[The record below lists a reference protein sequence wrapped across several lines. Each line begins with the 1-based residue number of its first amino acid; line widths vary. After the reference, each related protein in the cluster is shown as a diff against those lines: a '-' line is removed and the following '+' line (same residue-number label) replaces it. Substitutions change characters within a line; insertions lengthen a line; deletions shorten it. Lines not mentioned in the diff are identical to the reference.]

1 MEARELS
8 IGNLVMANV
17 ANDIIQ
23 LRVDEILWF
32 DHLGY
37 TLRMWVGKNRESKI
51 DLPLHSAEPIPL
63 TDELLFRCGFYTID
77 SAPNNEIHHNRGDFG
92 LVYKNNAYY
101 YGFTRFR
108 VSDDGTVMLPRLV
121 IQVSSNAISSV
132 HQLQN
137 LYFSITGGELEI
149 KI

>member
-1 MEARELS
+1 MEASELR

-17 ANDIIQ
+17 DNDIIQ

-63 TDELLFRCGFYTID
+63 TDELLLRCGLDKVGLFYVSKD
-77 SAPNNEIHHNRGDFG
+77 VPPSPF
-92 LVYKNNAYY
+92 
-101 YGFTRFR
+101 RFLLGKVEGYCYIEYR
-108 VSDDGTVMLPRLV
+108 QRIVKIMYL
-121 IQVSSNAISSV
+121 

-137 LYFSITGGELEI
+137 IYFSLTGKELDVTL
-149 KI
+149 

>member
-23 LRVDEILWF
+23 VRVDEILWF

-37 TLRMWVGKNRESKI
+37 TLRMRVGKNRESKI
-51 DLPLHSAEPIPL
+51 DLPLRSAKPIPI
-63 TDELLFRCGFYTID
+63 TEELLLRCGLDKVGLFYVSKD
-77 SAPNNEIHHNRGDFG
+77 APPRPFRFLLGKVKG
-92 LVYKNNAYY
+92 YY
-101 YGFTRFR
+101 YIEYRQR
-108 VSDDGTVMLPRLV
+108 IVRIMYL
-121 IQVSSNAISSV
+121 

-137 LYFSITGGELEI
+137 LYFSLTGKELDVTL
-149 KI
+149 